1 MIYVPFRQMPLANF
15 RVLARTRSAEDE
27 AARILRTEVQK
38 VDPDL
43 PLFNVATLSR
53 FREDQMREPRI
64 LTTMFSTFALIGLL
78 LSVVGIYAVTAYATS
93 QRTQEIGVRMALGA
107 NSRNVM
113 WLVLRLGL
121 MQLAVGLPLGIVGAF
136 LTSRLLMQMLF
147 QVTTT
152 DFTTFAGIP
161 ALLTVTVVGAS
172 LLPAIR
178 AARLNPVDALRVE

>member
-1 MIYVPFRQMPLANF
+1 
-15 RVLARTRSAEDE
+15 
-27 AARILRTEVQK
+27 
-38 VDPDL
+38 
-43 PLFNVATLSR
+43 
-53 FREDQMREPRI
+53 
-64 LTTMFSTFALIGLL
+64 
-78 LSVVGIYAVTAYATS
+78 VVGIYAVTAYAIS

-121 MQLAVGLPLGIVGAF
+121 MQLAVGLPLRIVGAF
-136 LTSRLLMQMLF
+136 LTSHLLMQMLF
-147 QVTTT
+147 QGTAP
-152 DFTTFAGIP
+152 DSLAFAGIP